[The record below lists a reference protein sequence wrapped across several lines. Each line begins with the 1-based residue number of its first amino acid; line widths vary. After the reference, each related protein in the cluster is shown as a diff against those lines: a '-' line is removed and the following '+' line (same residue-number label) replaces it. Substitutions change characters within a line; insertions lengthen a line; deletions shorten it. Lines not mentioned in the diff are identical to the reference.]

1 MQRCLVLIKDINMY
15 YKYDIEEAIT
25 YINQNINVLI
35 ENKEGIYEVKGE
47 LKEIINKFVD
57 LL

>member
-1 MQRCLVLIKDINMY
+1 MY
-15 YKYDIEEAIT
+15 YKYDLEEAIT

-47 LKEIINKFVD
+47 LKEIINKLVD

>member
-1 MQRCLVLIKDINMY
+1 MY
-15 YKYDIEEAIT
+15 YKYDLEEAIT

-35 ENKEGIYEVKGE
+35 ENYEGIFEVKGE